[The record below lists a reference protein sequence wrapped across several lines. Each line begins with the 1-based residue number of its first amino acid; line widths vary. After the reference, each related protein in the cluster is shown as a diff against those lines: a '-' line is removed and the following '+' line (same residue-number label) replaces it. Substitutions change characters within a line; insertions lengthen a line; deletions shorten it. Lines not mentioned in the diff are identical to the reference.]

1 MPRVA
6 RPDELLALPGGVL
19 DLYAIRNVERNW
31 AVLGVSPASKVG
43 QGVDLRGHRDGVRA
57 REEVGRIVSRGG
69 TSTSRGLSTRVFYKA
84 TVLLVNMGYC
94 FGGRE
99 FSL

>member
-6 RPDELLALPGGVL
+6 RPDEVLALPGGVL
-19 DLYAIRNVERNW
+19 DLDSIRNVERNW

-43 QGVDLRGHRDGVRA
+43 QGVDLRGLCDGVRA

-84 TVLLVNMGYC
+84 TVLLFRMGY
-94 FGGRE
+94 GGRE